1 MPGVM
6 KDSSP
11 KTWVVDRFENG
22 QAILASGGEKTAVAR
37 GQLFGEV
44 KEGDIVTAEFYLLKD
59 EKPRRENLAKALLEE
74 ILGKE

>member
-1 MPGVM
+1 M
-6 KDSSP
+6 KYTSP

-22 QAILASGGEKTAVAR
+22 QAVLASGKEKMMVAR
-37 GQLFGEV
+37 GQLFGEI